1 MGRLTKKQINEIAD
15 LILKDDA
22 PEWARELVKKE
33 LKKQKR

>member
-22 PEWARELVKKE
+22 PEWIRKIVKKE